1 MVVSYVHV
9 HLKANAC
16 VRSCAGAAT
25 MPQLIEA
32 IHIKVFDLNGFDHLA
47 EPLKYG
53 YEIETRWPLADGAGA
68 GSGRVI
74 T

>member
-1 MVVSYVHV
+1 MRAFVCGRRN
-9 HLKANAC
+9 L
-16 VRSCAGAAT
+16 T
-25 MPQLIEA
+25 IEA
-32 IHIKVFDLNGFDHLA
+32 IHIKVFDLDGFDHLA

-74 T
+74 TYAQVVIILLYES